1 MSAEN
6 IQVIRRWFD
15 EVWNQGRMEA
25 IDELF
30 AADGIAYGLGEA
42 GKDVHGAAGFKPFVH
57 RIRNAF
63 PDIHITVD
71 DTINEGDKIAARFTA
86 TMTHTG
92 DDLGFPATGKRVTVS
107 GISFTRIAKGQIVQG
122 WNNWDIYGMMQ
133 QLEAEPS
140 TATLLD

>member
-6 IQVIRRWFD
+6 IQVVKRWFD
-15 EVWNQGRMEA
+15 EVWNKGRMEA

-30 AADGIAYGLGEA
+30 AADGIAHGLGEA
-42 GKDVHGAAGFKPFVH
+42 GKDVRGAEGFKPFVQ
-57 RIRNAF
+57 RIRSAF

-71 DTINEGDKIAARFTA
+71 DTISEGDKIAARFSA

-107 GISFTRIAKGQIVQG
+107 GMSFTRIRNGQIVEG

-140 TATLLD
+140 KATLLD

>member
-6 IQVIRRWFD
+6 IEVVKRWFD
-15 EVWNQGRMEA
+15 EVWNKGRMES

-42 GKDVHGAAGFKPFVH
+42 GKDVQGAQEFKPFVQ
-57 RIRNAF
+57 RIRGAF
-63 PDIHITVD
+63 PDIRITVG
-71 DTINEGDKIAARFTA
+71 DTISEGDKIAARFSA

-92 DDLGFPATGKRVTVS
+92 DDLRFPATGGRVAVS
-107 GISFTRIAKGQIVQG
+107 GMSFTRIRNGQIVEG

-133 QLEAEPS
+133 HAGLCGPPS
-140 TATLLD
+140 ARC